1 MVVVEQVL
9 DIAGLVAIAFGA
21 LVCLTTALGMLRF
34 PDLLTRMHAATKPQ
48 VLGVLLVL
56 LGVAL
61 RLRTDLGLVAL
72 VALFQLLTIPVG
84 AFMVARAARHT
95 DLPPT
100 DDSPPS

>member
-1 MVVVEQVL
+1 VVDVVEQVL
-9 DIAGLVAIAFGA
+9 DVAGLVAITLGC

-56 LGVAL
+56 LGVGL

-72 VALFQLLTIPVG
+72 VALFQLLTIPVA
-84 AFMVARAARHT
+84 AFMVARAARQT

-100 DDSPPS
+100 TDD